1 MHDNVHMGYDLQ
13 PDADRAAMLDAIGV
27 ATVEDLFSAIPKAIR
42 LDRELALPGPLS
54 EWALE
59 REFRQR
65 AARNAT
71 TRTHLSFLG
80 GGAYDHYIPAA
91 VDAIANRGEFLTAY
105 TPYQPEMSQGLLQ
118 VLHDFQKLMSKVL
131 GLPAVNC
138 SVYDGAT
145 AMAEMA
151 WMACVIRNKRT
162 VAVARS
168 ILPDY
173 RAVLD
178 TYLAG
183 RGVAIVDVASDPSSG
198 TIDPN
203 ALELALSAGDCA
215 ALIVQSPNRF
225 GVLESLGELCAAA
238 HRHDALANVSV
249 NPLLAGIART
259 AGAAGADIVCAE
271 AQPLGIP
278 LNAGGPYLGAVAT
291 RSEYRGFLP
300 GRIVGEVMDL
310 KGEPALAL
318 VHEEREQHVS
328 RDRATSHICSNQAL
342 LALRVVL
349 HLSLLGE
356 QGLRR
361 VATLNATKAHA
372 FVDAL
377 CTLPGVSRAHT
388 GPYFNESLLRLPCN
402 AVAVLKALENEGIFG
417 GIDGGRLD
425 PSLGDCVLVAVT
437 EMHSKQDLDRA
448 KSAYARA
455 IANALE
461 TEAA

>member
-1 MHDNVHMGYDLQ
+1 MRDPVHPGYDLQ
-13 PDADRAAMLDAIGV
+13 PEADRRTMLDAIGV
-27 ATVEDLFSAIPKAIR
+27 QTVEDLFSAIPTAIR
-42 LDRELALPGPLS
+42 LNRRLDLPGPLS

-59 REFRQR
+59 REFRER

-71 TRTHLSFLG
+71 TRTHVSFLG

-91 VDAIANRGEFLTAY
+91 VDAIASRGEFLTAY

-118 VLHDFQKLMSKVL
+118 VLHDFQKLMGKVL

-151 WMACVIRNKRT
+151 WMACVIRNRRS

-173 RAVLD
+173 RAVLT

-183 RGVAIVDVASDPSSG
+183 RGVDIVEVAHDPVSG
-198 TIDPN
+198 AVDTE
-203 ALELALSAGDCA
+203 ALERALCTGDCA
-215 ALIVQSPNRF
+215 AFIVQTPNRF
-225 GVLESLGELCAAA
+225 GVLESLGDLCART
-238 HRHDALANVSV
+238 HRHNALANVSV
-249 NPLLAGIART
+249 NPLLSGIART

-291 RSEYRGFLP
+291 RAEYRGYLP

-349 HLSLLGE
+349 HVSLLGE
-356 QGLRR
+356 QGLHRM
-361 VATLNATKAHA
+361 AKLNAVKAHA

-377 CTLPGVSRAHT
+377 CTLPGVSRAHS
-388 GPYFNESLLRLPCN
+388 GPFFNETLLRLPCS
-402 AVAVLKALENEGIFG
+402 AAPVLKALELDGIFG
-417 GIDGGRLD
+417 GIDGHRLD
-425 PSLGDCVLVAVT
+425 PSLADCVLVAVT
-437 EMHSKQDLDRA
+437 ETHTKQDLDRA
-448 KSAYARA
+448 KDAYARA
-455 IANALE
+455 IATVLE
-461 TEAA
+461 VEAA